1 MDLSEPNM
9 LLISMKWFHLATIA
23 VIVVGLVVGGG
34 AVQAVGADGTVQS
47 EDGHSAPH
55 ETTVTATTNDHSPG
69 EDHNES
75 GQHSDGGDHGSTG
88 PVHLAVEGLQ
98 IAFGFVAVASVVL
111 AGRVYG
117 GEIGRALV
125 ISGVGVTLFA
135 IQRLW
140 HNFHELG
147 LLESPTALGQQS
159 LFILAAGALAA
170 GYFSLY
176 QTMRKR
182 TS

>member
-1 MDLSEPNM
+1 
-9 LLISMKWFHLATIA
+9 MKWFYRTTIA
-23 VIVVGLVVGGG
+23 VIIVGLVLGGG
-34 AVQAVGADGTVQS
+34 AVQAVGADGTVLN
-47 EDGHSAPH
+47 EDGHSTPH
-55 ETTVTATTNDHSPG
+55 ETTGTAATASNDHSPDDG
-69 EDHNES
+69 HNES
-75 GQHSDGGDHGSTG
+75 GQHSDGGDHGNTG

-147 LLESPTALGQQS
+147 LLGSPTTLGQQS
-159 LFILAAGALAA
+159 LFILAAGALAV
-170 GYFSLY
+170 GYLSLY